1 MKMMKRVLLALMLL
15 AVCCTLAACQKEDA
29 DTTSTDPVTTE
40 ATDAAETGDAAESA
54 EATEKPA
61 ATAKTSKNDKKKN
74 ADDLDFA
81 AILEDKAATGTV
93 NVYHW
98 WTAGGEKDAIES
110 VVDGFKNA
118 YESVKAKSNAIPGGA
133 GGAMVMKVKVL
144 QQAGKSPETFQAH
157 PGQEIEPYL
166 KSNMLL
172 SLNQLWDYANLSE
185 RALPGI
191 EELCTAT
198 DGNKYIVPIGIHKTN
213 VIFYNIHVFEK
224 YGVEIPEDENITWE
238 QFWDICEQLAAAMP
252 DGEYPIDLGDRKGW
266 PACQVFENIMLGT
279 DPQIYEDFINGIYNL
294 EDITTVLTT
303 YARLMEYVAPDHSSR
318 DWYEAS
324 GQVVAGTYAMQIM
337 GAWMQP
343 LMTSLGQEYGV
354 DYGVFT
360 FPGTDGWFGMCID
373 GFVVSNDSADVEAG
387 IRWAYNVTTPEV
399 QSAFSTLKE
408 SISPYSDTPDDVYCE
423 LTLEFK
429 NELTSDSIKTYP
441 SFTHGTALPWA
452 ASTSLQTQI
461 QEFATSS
468 DHDAE
473 YFAKKIV
480 DIMKESS
487 VEGNWN
493 LVD

>member
-1 MKMMKRVLLALMLL
+1 MKLRKPAILVLAIMLTFSALPGS
-15 AVCCTLAACQKEDA
+15 ALAAKREKRMAEEMNFPAILQ
-29 DTTSTDPVTTE
+29 DT
-40 ATDAAETGDAAESA
+40 
-54 EATEKPA
+54 
-61 ATAKTSKNDKKKN
+61 DKK
-74 ADDLDFA
+74 
-81 AILEDKAATGTV
+81 GTV

-110 VVDGFKNA
+110 VVKGFDDSYGK
-118 YESVKAKSNAIPGGA
+118 VRAKSNAIPGGA

-144 QQAGKSPETFQAH
+144 QQAGKSPESFQAH

-166 KSNMLL
+166 NSGMLL
-172 SLNQLWDYANLSE
+172 NLNEVWEYGNLSA
-185 RALPGI
+185 RALPGL
-191 EELCTAT
+191 EDLCTAS

-224 YGVEIPEDENITWE
+224 YGVTIPEHQNISWDE
-238 QFWDICEQLAAAMP
+238 FWAICDELAAKMP

-266 PACQVFENIMLGT
+266 PACQVFENILLST
-279 DPQIYEDFINGIYNL
+279 NPQLYEDFINGVYDQDAIS
-294 EDITTVLTT
+294 EVLAT

-343 LMTSLGQEYGV
+343 LMTSMGQEYGK

-387 IRWAYNVTTPEV
+387 IKWAYNVSTDNV
-399 QSAFSTLKE
+399 QGAFSALKE
-408 SISPYSDTPDDVYCE
+408 SISPYSDTRDEVYCR

-429 NELTSDSIKTYP
+429 EELTSENISVFP
-441 SFTHGTALPWA
+441 SFTHGTALPWS
-452 ASTSLQTQI
+452 ASISLQTQI

-468 DHDAE
+468 DHNPE
-473 YFAKKIV
+473 FFAKKIV

-487 VEGNWN
+487 VKGDWN
-493 LVD
+493 IVD

>member
-1 MKMMKRVLLALMLL
+1 MKLKKAGLLALVL
-15 AVCCTLAACQKEDA
+15 ALVLGALPIGGAAAKKEKKDVA
-29 DTTSTDPVTTE
+29 DMDIP
-40 ATDAAETGDAAESA
+40 
-54 EATEKPA
+54 
-61 ATAKTSKNDKKKN
+61 
-74 ADDLDFA
+74 
-81 AILEDKAATGTV
+81 AILEDVNAKGTI

-98 WTAGGEKDAIES
+98 WTAGGEKDAVES
-110 VVDGFKNA
+110 VVNDFSDSYSNIR
-118 YESVKAKSNAIPGGA
+118 AKSNAIPGGA

-166 KSNMLL
+166 SSNLL
-172 SLNQLWDYANLSE
+172 LNLNDVWEYANLAG
-185 RALPGI
+185 RALPGM
-191 EELCTAT
+191 EELSTAS

-224 YGVEIPEDENITWE
+224 YGVEVPDHEDITWDE
-238 QFWDICEQLAAAMP
+238 FWAICDQLAAAMP
-252 DGEYPIDLGDRKGW
+252 DGEYPLDLGDRKGW

-279 DPQIYEDFINGIYNL
+279 DAQIYENFINGIYSV
-294 EDITTVLTT
+294 EEVTSVLST
-303 YARLMEYVAPDHSSR
+303 YAKLMDYVAPDHSSR

-343 LMTSLGQEYGV
+343 LMTSMGQVYGE

-373 GFVVSNDSADVEAG
+373 GFVVSNDSADVEG
-387 IRWAYNVTTPEV
+387 GVRWAYNVSTPSV
-399 QSAFSTLKE
+399 QTAFSTLKE
-408 SISPYSDTPDDVYCE
+408 SISPYGDTPDEIYNA
-423 LTLEFK
+423 LTLRFK
-429 NELTSDSIKTYP
+429 NELIAESTKVYP
-441 SFTHGTALPWA
+441 SFTHGTALPWS
-452 ASTSLQTQI
+452 ASTSLQVQI

-473 YFAKKIV
+473 YFANRIV
-480 DIMKESS
+480 NILKESG
-487 VEGNWN
+487 VKGDWN

>member
-1 MKMMKRVLLALMLL
+1 MCMKLKKAGLLALVL
-15 AVCCTLAACQKEDA
+15 ALVLGALPIGGAAAKKEKKDVA
-29 DTTSTDPVTTE
+29 DMDIP
-40 ATDAAETGDAAESA
+40 
-54 EATEKPA
+54 
-61 ATAKTSKNDKKKN
+61 
-74 ADDLDFA
+74 
-81 AILEDKAATGTV
+81 AILEDVDAKGTI

-98 WTAGGEKDAIES
+98 WTAGGEKDAVES
-110 VVDGFKNA
+110 VVNDFSDSYSNIR
-118 YESVKAKSNAIPGGA
+118 AKSNAIPGGA

-166 KSNMLL
+166 SSNLL
-172 SLNQLWDYANLSE
+172 LNLNDVWEYANLAG
-185 RALPGI
+185 RALPGM
-191 EELCTAT
+191 EELSTAS

-224 YGVEIPEDENITWE
+224 YGVEVPDHEDITWDE
-238 QFWDICEQLAAAMP
+238 FWAICDQLAAAMP
-252 DGEYPIDLGDRKGW
+252 DGEYPLDLGDRKGW

-279 DPQIYEDFINGIYNL
+279 DAQIYENFIDGIYSV
-294 EDITTVLTT
+294 EEVTSVLST
-303 YARLMEYVAPDHSSR
+303 YAKLMDYVAPDHSSR

-343 LMTSLGQEYGV
+343 LMTSMGQVYGE

-373 GFVVSNDSADVEAG
+373 GFVVSNDSADVEG
-387 IRWAYNVTTPEV
+387 GVRWAYNVSTPSV
-399 QSAFSTLKE
+399 QTAFSTLKE
-408 SISPYSDTPDDVYCE
+408 SISPYSDTPDEIYNA
-423 LTLEFK
+423 LTLRFK
-429 NELTSDSIKTYP
+429 NELIAESTKVYP
-441 SFTHGTALPWA
+441 SFTHGTALPWS
-452 ASTSLQTQI
+452 ASTSLQVQI

-473 YFAKKIV
+473 YFANRIV
-480 DIMKESS
+480 NILKESG
-487 VEGNWN
+487 VKGDWN